1 MFIWFPYQTMT
12 CWRIRILCY
21 SHLCLQWPL
30 LTPELL
36 YWMLNEK
43 HWCNLCGRHEACAM
57 KYFLSHRQ
65 LLSLLLHIPPCW
77 CIAIYVYMHTNM
89 PKYTLL
95 HCHQSCGHENFCSP
109 FVDPKNQDLEKNKTY
124 LKSRN

>member
-1 MFIWFPYQTMT
+1 
-12 CWRIRILCY
+12 
-21 SHLCLQWPL
+21 
-30 LTPELL
+30 
-36 YWMLNEK
+36 
-43 HWCNLCGRHEACAM
+43 M